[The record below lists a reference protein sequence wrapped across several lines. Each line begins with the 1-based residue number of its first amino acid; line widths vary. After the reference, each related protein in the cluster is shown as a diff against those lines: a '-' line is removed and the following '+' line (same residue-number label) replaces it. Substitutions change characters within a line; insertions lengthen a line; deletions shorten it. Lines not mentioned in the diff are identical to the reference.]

1 MNDIVFYWSAW
12 APWIWAA
19 WIMDKGKIRTRTV
32 FFSLIAI
39 ICSNH
44 TFSIAGYTVNMTV
57 LFFLF
62 LSVFFI
68 LKKPF
73 SKQIYL
79 MIIGGET
86 ALGYAS
92 ILLLS
97 SFDPVLFI
105 LPVNVLT
112 TIFLLCISYIVT
124 NQPADKLFL
133 VFFSTTVGEIIV
145 GIIFG
150 NLHLHYEIGMN
161 GYLTR
166 ISLPFLIIA
175 ILSTLKTMVM
185 KNKFV

>member
-12 APWIWAA
+12 VSWIWAA